1 LIIKSLILIYY
12 SDFSS
17 QFMNSS
23 KTFQGQVSTFYL
35 NKAAA
40 IFAPLKKLSYER
52 LSISKE
58 SLLLDVGCGPG
69 MDVFALAGMVGS
81 SGLVVGFDLEITML
95 KQALTT
101 AAHSVDKGYFIQG
114 HGLQLPFQDD
124 VFDGCRS
131 ERLFMHLD
139 QPERTLAEM
148 IRVTRPGGKIVV
160 IDTDWSSLSIDT
172 PFPAIERMLSEYRLT
187 RVLKNGYSGRS
198 LYRQFMQCRLADVQ
212 VEVYPLSVTDPDLF
226 YFLTMQKTI
235 EEQALAEQWINI
247 EQLHNWR
254 REIQHAADTGCF
266 YASAN
271 IVMASAVKP

>member
-1 LIIKSLILIYY
+1 
-12 SDFSS
+12 
-17 QFMNSS
+17 MNLS
-23 KTFQGQVSTFYL
+23 KNFQGQVSTFYL
-35 NKAAA
+35 SKAAA
-40 IFAPLKKLSYER
+40 IFSPLKKLSYER
-52 LSISKE
+52 LPISKE

-81 SGLVVGFDLEITML
+81 SGLVVGFDLENTML
-95 KQALTT
+95 KQAMSTSE
-101 AAHSVDKGYFIQG
+101 HSVGKSHFIQG
-114 HGLQLPFQDD
+114 HGLQLPFQDE

-160 IDTDWSSLSIDT
+160 IDTDWCSLSIDT
-172 PFPAIERMLSEYRLT
+172 PFPAIERTLSEYRLT

-198 LYRQFMQCRLADVQ
+198 LYRQFTRFGLANVQ

-226 YFLTMQKTI
+226 YFLTMQKAI
-235 EEQALAEQWINI
+235 EEQALAEQWINVD
-247 EQLHNWR
+247 QLRDWR
-254 REIQHAADTGCF
+254 HEIQHAAETGCF

-271 IVMASAVKP
+271 MVMVSAEKP